1 MKKIAILFLF
11 FFTTVLFAISA
22 ETDQHGYPP
31 KSSAWYK
38 LDRHYTKLI
47 YADRFP
53 ELVELYQ
60 QGLEKAEKD
69 GQLIRQI
76 VYALRIMEV
85 YTQNLPDYSK
95 AVEYGK
101 KALELIYQGEVVGS
115 ANEPE
120 ESFFPWSFGR
130 RSKDWSKDTWYQA
143 RKESVISSLYFGA
156 LYDQG
161 KYDELV
167 EVYAWELKLAK
178 KYKNRARQIEIGIRA
193 ARSCQDNLED
203 FARAIKF
210 GEMAHKAI
218 NEGIAAGPQNDPDT
232 WFYPEIRMIKRIT
245 GEDRL
250 AERIRD
256 RKIAWYKEQK
266 QQAGYILGQS
276 HRLVGNNKKAEF
288 YDRKSQD
295 SSPSE
300 LEIYKKLK
308 IDYGEML
315 VKADQNIKEEEKRIA
330 DYAKQH
336 GQEAIQGWS
345 TEGIESWK
353 AGIEKTLRETE
364 EKIAELES
372 GKENIYQRMYR
383 LQAEGDSEGLRTA
396 LGDYESELYNGS
408 QYDKERQLSY
418 GRNYINFMIYPQ
430 LAQQAYF
437 LEFYQETYDY
447 AIKAIEAHK
456 KFLPQ
461 YKQYLIDEGKK
472 VCQERVDYYEKEK
485 AKRAAEMGEKFASQ
499 SYDSIIEGEKWK
511 GLTESDKIMLESR
524 RLMLDYQDVWLWAG
538 KALRKLRRYQETVK
552 FLDKAYKYKVETSP
566 HISRGVMLS
575 QEGLPKHIEAL
586 QELSYTYREAGMNR
600 KSIEAFSALLDY
612 LDGIRA
618 KLTLSAQ
625 KVGYLGRHTELYD
638 KIISI
643 LIEEARGDDA
653 LGFVERA
660 RSRAFVDLLGDKRL
674 KPKTKKAQQLIAR
687 RDSIESEYLK
697 LLSEPAT
704 KTGPA
709 ERSIQ
714 IVQKQMDDVIEKIK
728 QEDAEFISA
737 TTVETLKADQI
748 QKLLDSNT
756 VILEYYLMRDAIFIW
771 IVTKDSLKVEKVNA
785 PIWIVAQKV
794 AQLREEI
801 TNPRRSSIGVK
812 SVHQPPQVR
821 LEILPKKF
829 KKGDEY
835 TWRVYVKNNSS
846 LFLAIDW
853 IKSKVGDSSYQDQ
866 KILEKE
872 IPPKEEKIVCEQKIE
887 WIIIPGM
894 HEAVFQTDQ
903 GEFISNSVEVVIDKA
918 GMVTVT
924 DKGGGRGTNIQAD
937 IEKYASLNLYDLLI
951 KPVKS
956 YLNKERVIIIPHG
969 VLHYLPFAAL
979 ENNGRYLIED
989 YALTYLP
996 SATVYKFCKDKAKK
1010 LGGKLLAFGNPD
1022 LGDPQLDIPFALTEA
1037 KAIGKLYSASK
1048 VLSRDAASEAAFKS
1062 FSPAYDILHLASHGV
1077 FNADNPMDS
1086 ALLLSSGGKEDGRLT
1101 MSEIFDLDINAGLV
1115 TLGACSSGMSRIKSG
1130 DELMGFPRAFIY
1142 AGVPSI
1148 VATLWN
1154 VNDEATAV
1162 LMTFFYKN
1170 LKIQDKAQA
1179 LRTAQIDLL
1188 KKTNY
1193 KKPYYWAPFYL
1204 IGDYQNDLPD

>member
-1 MKKIAILFLF
+1 VKKIAILFLF
-11 FFTTVLFAISA
+11 FFTTVLFAVSA

-31 KSSAWYK
+31 ESSAWYK
-38 LDRHYTKLI
+38 LDRRYAKLI

-203 FARAIKF
+203 FASAIKF
-210 GEMAHKAI
+210 GEMAYKAI
-218 NEGIAAGPQNDPDT
+218 NEGIATGPQNDPDT
-232 WFYPEIRMIKRIT
+232 WFYSEIRMIKRIT

-250 AERIRD
+250 AARTRD
-256 RKIAWYKEQK
+256 RKIAWYREQK
-266 QQAGYILGQS
+266 QQVGNILGQS
-276 HRLVGNNKKAEF
+276 HRFVGNNKKAAF

-295 SSPSE
+295 SSTSK

-308 IDYGEML
+308 KNYGEML
-315 VKADQNIKEEEKRIA
+315 VKADQDIKEEEKRIA
-330 DYAKQH
+330 DYAKRW

-364 EKIAELES
+364 EKIGELES

-383 LQAEGDSEGLRTA
+383 LLAEGDSEGLRTA
-396 LGDYESELYNGS
+396 LSDYESELYNVS
-408 QYDKERQLSY
+408 LYDEERQLSY
-418 GRNYINFMIYPQ
+418 GHNYINFIIYPQ
-430 LAQQAYF
+430 LAQRAYF

-461 YKQYLIDEGKK
+461 YKQYLIDEGKID
-472 VCQERVDYYEKEK
+472 E
-485 AKRAAEMGEKFASQ
+485 
-499 SYDSIIEGEKWK
+499 
-511 GLTESDKIMLESR
+511 TMLESR

-538 KALRKLRRYQETVK
+538 KALRKLGSYQEAAK
-552 FLDKAYKYKVETSP
+552 FLDKAYKYKVEISP
-566 HISRGVMLS
+566 HISRGVTLS
-575 QEGLPKHIEAL
+575 QEGLPQHVEAL
-586 QELSYTYREAGMNR
+586 QELAYTYREAGLNR

-660 RSRAFVDLLGDKRL
+660 RSRAFVDLLAAKAL
-674 KPKTKKAQQLIAR
+674 KPKTEKAQQLVTR
-687 RDSIESEYLK
+687 RDSIEAEYAK
-697 LLSEPAT
+697 LLKAGGTDTVSQ
-704 KTGPA
+704 
-709 ERSIQ
+709 ERSIEV
-714 IVQKQMDDVIEKIK
+714 VQKQMELVIEEIK
-728 QEDAEFISA
+728 QEDAEFMSM
-737 TTVETLKADQI
+737 TTVETLKTDEI
-748 QKLLDSNT
+748 QRLLTANM
-756 VILEYYLMRDAIFIW
+756 VMLEYYLMRDAVFIW
-771 IVTKDSLKVEKVNA
+771 VVTKDSVKVERIDV
-785 PIWIVAQKV
+785 PIWILAQKV

-801 TNPRRSSIGVK
+801 TNPRRSSITVK

-829 KKGDEY
+829 KNGDEY

-846 LFLAIDW
+846 LFLVIAG
-853 IKSKVGDSSYQDQ
+853 IKSKVGDWSYEDQ

-872 IPPKEEKIVCEQKIE
+872 IPPKEEKIVYEQKIE

-894 HEAVFQTDQ
+894 HKAVFQADQ
-903 GEFISNSVEVVIDKA
+903 GEFISNSLEVVIDKA

-924 DKGGGRGTNIQAD
+924 DKGGGRDTNIQAD
-937 IEKYASLNLYDLLI
+937 IEKYASLSLYDLLI
-951 KPVKS
+951 KPVKP
-956 YLNKERVIIIPHG
+956 YLNKERIIIIPHG

-996 SATVYKFCKDKAKK
+996 SATVYKFCKEKAKK

-1022 LGDPQLDIPFALTEA
+1022 LGDPGLDIPFALIEA

-1048 VLSRDAASEAAFKS
+1048 VLSRDAASEAAFKTL
-1062 FSPAYDILHLASHGV
+1062 SPGYDILHLASHGL
-1077 FNADNPMDS
+1077 FNPDKPMDS

-1115 TLGACSSGMSRIKSG
+1115 TLSACSTGMSRIKSG
-1130 DELMGFPRAFIY
+1130 DELIGFPRAFIY

-1148 VATLWN
+1148 TATLWN

-1162 LMTFFYKN
+1162 LMTLFYKN
-1170 LKIQDKAQA
+1170 LKTQSKAKA
-1179 LRTAQIDLL
+1179 LRMAQLDLL

-1193 KKPYYWAPFYL
+1193 KRPYYWAAFYL
-1204 IGDYQNDLPD
+1204 IGDYR